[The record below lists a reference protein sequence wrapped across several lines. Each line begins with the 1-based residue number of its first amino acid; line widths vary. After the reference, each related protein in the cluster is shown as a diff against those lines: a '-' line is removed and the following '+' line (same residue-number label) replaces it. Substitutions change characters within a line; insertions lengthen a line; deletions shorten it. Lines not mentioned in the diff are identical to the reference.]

1 MNDTKP
7 IKTQAGTFVVS
18 CLGCKVNQA
27 EAAHLIRELTLRGWS
42 QAGPNE
48 TADLAVVF
56 TCAVTGAAARQSRQA
71 ARRLA
76 RTHPQARVVVTS
88 CGVQVEAQAFIEQGF
103 SVLGRAD
110 MGSLPDLVSSP
121 NPGPSQKP
129 GPPDS
134 GPWVPGIR
142 YAGEGRSRALLKV
155 QDGCNAGCAYCIV
168 PLTRGRPRSLP
179 LEQACS
185 AFAALGD
192 AGSAEVV
199 LTGVHLGRY
208 GADLEEK
215 TDLAALI
222 EALLHSHPLP
232 RIRLSSLEVNEINDS
247 LIDLL
252 AFHPRICRHLHI
264 PLQSGSDRLLRA
276 MGRPYQARDF
286 ASQVEQAH
294 ERVEGICLGADV
306 LAGLPGEDQQA
317 FAQTRALIENL
328 PLSYLHVFPF
338 SRRPGTR
345 AAAMPAVPPEQTVKE
360 RAATLRGL
368 GQAKRRLF
376 LEKQPGNRPWAVM
389 EDSGMARTDNYCLV
403 KVDQP
408 PPPGSLTQ
416 ILIQGLRQTPK
427 GPQLTGIV
435 I

>member
-1 MNDTKP
+1 
-7 IKTQAGTFVVS
+7 
-18 CLGCKVNQA
+18 
-27 EAAHLIRELTLRGWS
+27 
-42 QAGPNE
+42 
-48 TADLAVVF
+48 
-56 TCAVTGAAARQSRQA
+56 
-71 ARRLA
+71 
-76 RTHPQARVVVTS
+76 
-88 CGVQVEAQAFIEQGF
+88 
-103 SVLGRAD
+103 
-110 MGSLPDLVSSP
+110 
-121 NPGPSQKP
+121 
-129 GPPDS
+129 
-134 GPWVPGIR
+134 
-142 YAGEGRSRALLKV
+142 
-155 QDGCNAGCAYCIV
+155 
-168 PLTRGRPRSLP
+168 
-179 LEQACS
+179 
-185 AFAALGD
+185 
-192 AGSAEVV
+192 
-199 LTGVHLGRY
+199 
-208 GADLEEK
+208 
-215 TDLAALI
+215 
-222 EALLHSHPLP
+222 
-232 RIRLSSLEVNEINDS
+232 LEVNEINDS